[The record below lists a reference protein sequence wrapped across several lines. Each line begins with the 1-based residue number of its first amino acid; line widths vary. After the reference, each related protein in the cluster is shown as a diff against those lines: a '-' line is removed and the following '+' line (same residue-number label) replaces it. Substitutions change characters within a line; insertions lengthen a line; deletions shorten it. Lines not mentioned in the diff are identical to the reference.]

1 MEYSELINIIST
13 VGFPIVCCIAMFKSL
28 DTERTMHQQ
37 ETKELTGII
46 SELKIAI
53 QQLTDYIKLGG
64 SKDE

>member
-1 MEYSELINIIST
+1 MEYTDLVNIIST
-13 VGFPIVCCIAMFKSL
+13 VGFPIVCCVAMFKSL
-28 DTERTMHQQ
+28 DTERALHQQ

-46 SELKIAI
+46 NDLKVAI